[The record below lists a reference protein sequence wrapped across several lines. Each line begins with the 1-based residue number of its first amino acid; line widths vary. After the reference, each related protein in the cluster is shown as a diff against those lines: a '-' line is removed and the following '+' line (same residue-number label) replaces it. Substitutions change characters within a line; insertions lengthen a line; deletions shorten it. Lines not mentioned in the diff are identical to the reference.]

1 MKTDLYTKIVL
12 TAIAVFLGVIALKNE
27 TIFTT
32 AHAST
37 NTNNINTRLAT
48 VPINED
54 GSINVRVSDVID
66 VNIEEVDGGSLSF
79 GGVPVVIKYNN
90 DK

>member
-12 TAIAVFLGVIALKNE
+12 TAIAVFLGLIALKNE

-37 NTNNINTRLAT
+37 NTNNINSRLAT
-48 VPINED
+48 VPINAN
-54 GSINVRVSDVID
+54 GTID
-66 VNIEEVDGGSLSF
+66 VNITEVNGWSIS
-79 GGVPVVIKYNN
+79 GGVPVVIKQNN